1 MQPESCC
8 ASNSVHFGNR
18 IWDRSHPCPEHQD
31 THSPLQDM
39 ITAVTCTED
48 LPGHPSTNHEGV
60 LPECTL
66 GKYVADNIVTGM
78 QRRCTFQC
86 QRSIPGPLELYG
98 GLTMAEEE
106 KNVSVDTLFGELAS
120 AEGNHNSPY
129 QIIGDN
135 VFSWSLENGTDTHYG
150 LPCDG
155 SHHTMGQIS
164 QRTLAVEESAGGR
177 CLQRSLPEVG
187 KEEDRSGEMA
197 LGRTFTDDTRQF
209 TCSSHG
215 QFMHLDSDFH
225 ILVFPWGK

>member
-18 IWDRSHPCPEHQD
+18 MWDRYHPCPEHQD
-31 THSPLQDM
+31 AHSPLQDM

-48 LPGHPSTNHEGV
+48 LPGHPCTNHEGV

-66 GKYVADNIVTGM
+66 SKYVADNIVTGM

-86 QRSIPGPLELYG
+86 QNSIPGPLELFS

-106 KNVSVDTLFGELAS
+106 ESVSTDILFGKLVHVHYPS
-120 AEGNHNSPY
+120 ANDLPY
-129 QIIGDN
+129 HIITGSDN
-135 VFSWSLENGTDTHYG
+135 VFNQSLENGTHAHYG

-155 SHHTMGQIS
+155 SHHTMGG
-164 QRTLAVEESAGGR
+164 TLAEEESDGRR

-187 KEEDRSGEMA
+187 EEDSSGEMA
-197 LGRTFTDDTRQF
+197 LGRMSTDNTRQF
-209 TCSSHG
+209 TCSSYSP
-215 QFMHLDSDFH
+215 FMHLNSDFH
-225 ILVFPWGK
+225 TLVFPWGK

>member
-8 ASNSVHFGNR
+8 ASNSIHFGNR

-48 LPGHPSTNHEGV
+48 LPGHPCTNHERV

-66 GKYVADNIVTGM
+66 SKYVADNIVTGM
-78 QRRCTFQC
+78 QRRCTFERQN
-86 QRSIPGPLELYG
+86 SIPGPLEVYD

-106 KNVSVDTLFGELAS
+106 KSVSADTLFGELAS

-129 QIIGDN
+129 QII

-150 LPCDG
+150 LSCDG
-155 SHHTMGQIS
+155 SQGGTS
-164 QRTLAVEESAGGR
+164 QRTLAEEESGGGR

-187 KEEDRSGEMA
+187 EKDSSGEMA

-209 TCSSHG
+209 TCSSYSP
-215 QFMHLDSDFH
+215 FMHLNSDFH